1 MGISAKWLKSLVG
14 VKKSEKSE
22 RPKKDED
29 KKYEV
34 ANEVQDD
41 RREVEAQD
49 DRREVSGPED
59 VSQPLQ
65 DESAAVSASTVD
77 TNVISS
83 TNLDSN
89 LVHVRLLSE
98 ADIINREN
106 QAATLIQTTF
116 RAFLARRA
124 LRALKGLVRLQ
135 ALVRG
140 HIVRKQAATTLRCM
154 QALVRVQARVRARRV
169 RMSLESQLGQHMAQ
183 PQPAQENYV
192 KEIEEGWCD
201 SIGSVEQIQAKII
214 KRQEAAAKRERAMAY
229 ALTHQWQAG
238 VRQGP
243 APTGIDPDKNNWG
256 WNWLERWM
264 AVRPWEN
271 RLIDPNTKDGTATV
285 KEPKPTVQ
293 AETSNGYNKTPGRAP
308 TSAKKPVSSTPTKA
322 RASQSEGS
330 GSSATRSASAKSKVK
345 AAAKDGSEEAI
356 SRPSGLGA
364 RSYSNPR
371 ERAVQMDPQA
381 HKRLSLP
388 SNGREARKQP
398 LGKSTLSRAQKAGKD
413 HVKPEPK
420 TRVNSNGNT
429 SLNKKAQLQS

>member
-14 VKKSEKSE
+14 VKKPDKAGQH
-22 RPKKDED
+22 KKDGD
-29 KKYEV
+29 REV
-34 ANEVQDD
+34 VDEVQH
-41 RREVEAQD
+41 ENGAASSPEAIS
-49 DRREVSGPED
+49 V
-59 VSQPLQ
+59 PLQ
-65 DESAAVSASTVD
+65 DDPTAVSASNVETHVVSSSDRASTLVQVHELSQAD
-77 TNVISS
+77 TIY
-83 TNLDSN
+83 
-89 LVHVRLLSE
+89 
-98 ADIINREN
+98 REN

-169 RMSLESQLGQHMAQ
+169 RIALESQHGQHMVQ
-183 PQPAQENYV
+183 PPPVQENNV

-201 SIGSVEQIQAKII
+201 TIGSVEQIQAKII

-238 VRQGP
+238 LRQGP
-243 APTGIDPDKNNWG
+243 PPSGLEPDKNNWG

-271 RLIDPNTKDGTATV
+271 RMLDPSAKDGPPTV
-285 KEPKPTVQ
+285 KEPKTVQ
-293 AETSNGYNKTPGRAP
+293 AETSGGYNKTPGRVTPA
-308 TSAKKPVSSTPTKA
+308 AKKPVSSTSNKA
-322 RASQSEGS
+322 RPSQSEGS
-330 GSSATRSASAKSKVK
+330 GSSSTRSASAKSKVK
-345 AAAKDGSEEAI
+345 AGVKDDSEAV

-364 RSYSNPR
+364 RSNSNPR
-371 ERAVQMDPQA
+371 ERAIQMDPQA

-388 SNGREARKQP
+388 SNGRETRKQP
-398 LGKSTLSRAQKAGKD
+398 LGKSTLGRTQKTGKD
-413 HVKPEPK
+413 NLKPESK
-420 TRVNSNGNT
+420 SRVNPEGST
-429 SLNKKAQLQS
+429 PLNIKDQEQS

>member
-1 MGISAKWLKSLVG
+1 MGISTKWLKSLVG
-14 VKKSEKSE
+14 VKKSEKTE

-29 KKYEV
+29 KKIEV

-41 RREVEAQD
+41 RREVEVQD
-49 DRREVSGPED
+49 DRREISGPD
-59 VSQPLQ
+59 VSLPLQ

-77 TNVISS
+77 ANVVSS
-83 TNLDSN
+83 TNLNSS

-98 ADIINREN
+98 ADIINRKN

-169 RMSLESQLGQHMAQ
+169 RMALESQLGQHTVQ
-183 PQPAQENYV
+183 PQPAQENNV
-192 KEIEEGWCD
+192 REIEEGWCD
-201 SIGSVEQIQAKII
+201 SIGSVEQIQTKII

-271 RLIDPNTKDGTATV
+271 RLIDPNTKDGPATV

-293 AETSNGYNKTPGRAP
+293 AETSNGYNKTPGRTP

-322 RASQSEGS
+322 RPSQSEGS

-345 AAAKDGSEEAI
+345 AAVKDGSEEAI
-356 SRPSGLGA
+356 SHPSGLGA

-388 SNGREARKQP
+388 SNAREPRKQS

-413 HVKPEPK
+413 HVKPDSK
-420 TRVNSNGNT
+420 TRVTSDGNT
-429 SLNKKAQLQS
+429 SLNKKAQVQS